1 MRRDLKHIPSCHRK
15 KFDLTADEAVF
26 VSYTEAHNTFP
37 FKNSSCPRMSQKSRD
52 VFSLYSYFKNKT
64 VNNGKT
70 STEPFHPFL
79 WVLRKLHIVAYSIK
93 Q

>member
-26 VSYTEAHNTFP
+26 VSYTEAPNTFP

-52 VFSLYSYFKNKT
+52 VF
-64 VNNGKT
+64 
-70 STEPFHPFL
+70 
-79 WVLRKLHIVAYSIK
+79 
-93 Q
+93 